1 MTHNQL
7 SQLSNILNDE
17 ASIKFIKLIRNLSEM
32 ENVVFPSLKGRSAL
46 GDKEFMFQWKNPKV
60 RFHRIYRIL

>member
-1 MTHNQL
+1 
-7 SQLSNILNDE
+7 
-17 ASIKFIKLIRNLSEM
+17 M